1 MISER
6 TLKQWRKEAL
16 IQKPFGQGQG
26 QAQIMLVLVTEND
39 LFRER
44 ILRLTQEL
52 TDIYLVKKGI

>member
-6 TLKQWRKEAL
+6 LLKQWRKEAL
-16 IQKPFGQGQG
+16 VQKPFADG
-26 QAQIMLVLVTEND
+26 QAQIMLALVRKND

-52 TDIYLVKKGI
+52 TDIYLIKKGV

>member
-16 IQKPFGQGQG
+16 IQKPFPNSQS
-26 QAQIMLVLVTEND
+26 QISLDLFKEND